1 MQDPVALYLIA
12 FGGLLLAAVL
22 LDDLADRIKLP
33 GILLVLALGLLV
45 DNNIRDASE
54 PLLSLA
60 RANNIAQSALV
71 LVLFFGGLSTNWT
84 RMQAVIRPAFRLATL
99 GVLITA
105 GLLTL
110 IGFGLYTSEGQW
122 QRSLLPQVLFIGAMF
137 SSTDASAALSLLR
150 PLEGRMPEKVLDL
163 IEMESTINDPMAVVL
178 ANLALALAGGE
189 GMVTADLVTEMV
201 KQFMLGGLL
210 GFIGG
215 SVISQ
220 LLMGSTSLNRGSML
234 PVVSLALL
242 LVLSGG
248 TSVLGGSQL
257 LAAYVAGLV
266 LGNGQG
272 ADQEVLEEAHSSFAK
287 MAELLL
293 FLCLGL
299 VVEPSDVVRAGG
311 WALAFFAAMQLVRWL
326 MVQVLMVS
334 TDFRA
339 REKRFVC
346 WTGLRGAVPI
356 AMAIQ
361 AWNSSVSWGKLM
373 PPMALAVV
381 LFGLVIQG
389 FALVPIAHRLGLV
402 IPLQDVQPAEDSE
415 AP

>member
-1 MQDPVALYLIA
+1 MEQPVALYLMA

-22 LDDLADRIKLP
+22 LDDLADRVKLP

-45 DNNIRDASE
+45 DNDLRSAGE
-54 PLLSLA
+54 PLLSLT
-60 RANNIAQSALV
+60 RANNITQSALV
-71 LVLFFGGLSTNWT
+71 LVLFFGGLTTNWGQM
-84 RMQAVIRPAFRLATL
+84 RAVIRPAAWLATV

-110 IGFGLYTSEGQW
+110 IGIGMLAYEGSW
-122 QRSLLPQVLFIGAMF
+122 DPTLLPKVLFIGAMF

-150 PLEGRMPEKVLDL
+150 PLAGRMPQKVLDL

-178 ANLALALAGGE
+178 AGLALALAGGE
-189 GMVTADLVTEMV
+189 GLITADLVTDV
-201 KQFMLGGLL
+201 IRQFLLGGLL

-215 SVISQ
+215 SVISR
-220 LLMGSTSLNRGSML
+220 LLLGSSSLNRGSML

-248 TSVLGGSQL
+248 TTLLGGSPL

-266 LGNGQG
+266 MGNGRST
-272 ADQEVLEEAHSSFAK
+272 DQQVLEEAHSSFAK
-287 MAELLL
+287 MAELML

-299 VVEPSDVVRAGG
+299 VVAPQDVVRAGL

-326 MVQVLMVS
+326 MVQVLLLQGS
-334 TDFRA
+334 FDGRQKQFI
-339 REKRFVC
+339 C

-361 AWNSSVSWGKLM
+361 AWASPVAWGKLM
-373 PPMALAVV
+373 PPLALAVV
-381 LFGLVIQG
+381 LLGLVIQG

-402 IPLQDVQPAEDSE
+402 LPSPAEE
-415 AP
+415 AN

>member
-1 MQDPVALYLIA
+1 MQEPVALYLMA

-22 LDDLADRIKLP
+22 LDDLADRVKLP

-45 DNNIRDASE
+45 DNDMRAAGE
-54 PLLSLA
+54 PLLSLP
-60 RANNIAQSALV
+60 RANNITQAALV
-71 LVLFFGGLSTNWT
+71 LVLFFGGLTTNWS
-84 RMQAVIRPAFRLATL
+84 RMKAVVKPSALLATV

-105 GLLTL
+105 ALLTL
-110 IGFGLYTSEGQW
+110 IGIGILVLEGDW
-122 QRSLLPQVLFIGAMF
+122 KPALMAQVLFVGAMF

-150 PLEGRMPEKVLDL
+150 PLAGRMPQKVLDL

-178 ANLALALAGGE
+178 AGLALALAGGE
-189 GMVTADLVTEMV
+189 GVATADLVTDV
-201 KQFMLGGLL
+201 VRQFLLGGLL

-220 LLMGSTSLNRGSML
+220 LLMGSTSLTRGSML

-248 TSVLGGSQL
+248 TTVLGGSPL

-266 LGNGQG
+266 LGNGHA
-272 ADQEVLEEAHSSFAK
+272 ADQDVLEEAHSSFAK
-287 MAELLL
+287 MAELML

-299 VVEPSDVVRAGG
+299 VVAPQDVVRAGA
-311 WALAFFAAMQLVRWL
+311 WALLLFVAMQVVRWL
-326 MVQVLMVS
+326 MVQALLLRS
-334 TDFRA
+334 EFRWNE
-339 REKRFVC
+339 RSFIC

-361 AWNSSVSWGKLM
+361 AWASPASWGQLM
-373 PPMALAVV
+373 PPLALSVV
-381 LFGLVIQG
+381 LFGLLIQG
-389 FALVPIAHRLGLV
+389 FALVPIAHRLGV
-402 IPLQDVQPAEDSE
+402 VSKPEPTEPS
-415 AP
+415 

>member
-1 MQDPVALYLIA
+1 MA

-45 DNNIRDASE
+45 NNDLRADGE
-54 PLLSLA
+54 PLMSLA
-60 RANNIAQSALV
+60 RANNITQSALI
-71 LVLFFGGLSTNWT
+71 LVLFFGGLTTNWS
-84 RMQAVIRPAFRLATL
+84 RMKTVIKPSIRLATI
-99 GVLITA
+99 GVLLTA
-105 GLLTL
+105 ALLTL
-110 IGFGLYTSEGQW
+110 MGIGLITREGDW
-122 QRSLLPQVLFIGAMF
+122 SAGMVPRVLFIGAMF
-137 SSTDASAALSLLR
+137 SSTDASAAISLLR
-150 PLEGRMPEKVLDL
+150 PLAGRMPQRVLDL

-178 ANLALALAGGE
+178 AGLALALAGGE
-189 GMVTADLVTEMV
+189 GVATESLVTEV
-201 KQFMLGGLL
+201 IRQFLLGGLL

-220 LLMGSTSLNRGSML
+220 LLMGSTSLTRGSML

-248 TSVLGGSQL
+248 TTLMGGSPL

-266 LGNGQG
+266 LGNSNA
-272 ADQEVLEEAHSSFAK
+272 ADQEVLEDVHSSFAK
-287 MAELLL
+287 MAELML

-299 VVEPSDVVRAGG
+299 VVAPEDVVRAGV
-311 WALAFFAAMQLVRWL
+311 WALLIFVAMQLVRLL
-326 MVQVLMVS
+326 MVQLLLLRS
-334 TDFRA
+334 DFTLGERG
-339 REKRFVC
+339 FIC

-361 AWNSSVSWGKLM
+361 AWASPATWGVLM
-373 PPMALAVV
+373 PPLALSVV
-381 LFGLVIQG
+381 LLGLVIQG

-402 IPLQDVQPAEDSE
+402 QAASQADPS
-415 AP
+415 

>member
-1 MQDPVALYLIA
+1 MQEPVALYLMA

-22 LDDLADRIKLP
+22 LDDLADRVKLP

-45 DNNIRDASE
+45 DNDMRAAGE
-54 PLLSLA
+54 PLLSLT
-60 RANNIAQSALV
+60 RANNITQAALV
-71 LVLFFGGLSTNWT
+71 LVLFFGGLTTNWS
-84 RMQAVIRPAFRLATL
+84 RMKAVVKPSALLATV

-105 GLLTL
+105 ALLTL
-110 IGFGLYTSEGQW
+110 IGIGILVLEGGW
-122 QRSLLPQVLFIGAMF
+122 KPALMAQVLFVGAMF

-150 PLEGRMPEKVLDL
+150 PLAGRMPEKVLDL

-178 ANLALALAGGE
+178 AGLALALAGGE
-189 GMVTADLVTEMV
+189 GVATADLVTDV
-201 KQFMLGGLL
+201 VRQFLLGGLL

-220 LLMGSTSLNRGSML
+220 LLLGSTSLTRGSML

-248 TSVLGGSQL
+248 TTVLGGSPL

-266 LGNGQG
+266 LGNGHA
-272 ADQEVLEEAHSSFAK
+272 ADQDVLEEAHSSFAK
-287 MAELLL
+287 MAELML

-299 VVEPSDVVRAGG
+299 VVAPQDVVRAGA
-311 WALAFFAAMQLVRWL
+311 WALLLFVAMQVVRWL
-326 MVQVLMVS
+326 MVQALLLRS
-334 TDFRA
+334 DFQWSERS
-339 REKRFVC
+339 FIC

-361 AWNSSVSWGKLM
+361 AWASSASWGKLM
-373 PPMALAVV
+373 PPLALSVV
-381 LFGLVIQG
+381 LLGLLIQG
-389 FALVPIAHRLGLV
+389 FALVPIAHRLGV
-402 IPLQDVQPAEDSE
+402 VSKPETAE
-415 AP
+415 PT

>member
-1 MQDPVALYLIA
+1 MQEPVALYLMA

-22 LDDLADRIKLP
+22 LDDLADRVKLP

-45 DNNIRDASE
+45 DNDMRAAGE
-54 PLLSLA
+54 PLLSLP
-60 RANNIAQSALV
+60 RANNITQAALV
-71 LVLFFGGLSTNWT
+71 LVLFFGGLTTNWS
-84 RMQAVIRPAFRLATL
+84 RMKAVVKPSALLATV

-105 GLLTL
+105 ALLTL
-110 IGFGLYTSEGQW
+110 FGIGILVLEGDW
-122 QRSLLPQVLFIGAMF
+122 KPALMAQVLFVGAMF

-150 PLEGRMPEKVLDL
+150 PLAGRMPQKVLDL

-178 ANLALALAGGE
+178 AGLALALAGGE
-189 GMVTADLVTEMV
+189 GVATADLVTDV
-201 KQFMLGGLL
+201 VRQFLLGGLL

-220 LLMGSTSLNRGSML
+220 LLMGSTSLTRGSML

-248 TSVLGGSQL
+248 TTVLGGSPL

-266 LGNGQG
+266 LGNGHA

-287 MAELLL
+287 MAELML

-299 VVEPSDVVRAGG
+299 VVAPQDVVRAGA
-311 WALAFFAAMQLVRWL
+311 WALLLFVAMQVVRWL
-326 MVQVLMVS
+326 MVQALLLRS
-334 TDFRA
+334 EFQWNERS
-339 REKRFVC
+339 FIC

-361 AWNSSVSWGKLM
+361 AWASPASWGQLM
-373 PPMALAVV
+373 PPLALSVV
-381 LFGLVIQG
+381 LFGLLIQG
-389 FALVPIAHRLGLV
+389 FALVPIAHRLGV
-402 IPLQDVQPAEDSE
+402 VSKPEPTEPS
-415 AP
+415 

>member
-1 MQDPVALYLIA
+1 MQEPVALYLMA

-22 LDDLADRIKLP
+22 LDDLADRVKLP

-45 DNNIRDASE
+45 DNDMRAAGE
-54 PLLSLA
+54 PLLSLT
-60 RANNIAQSALV
+60 RANNITQAALV
-71 LVLFFGGLSTNWT
+71 LVLFFGGLTTNWS
-84 RMQAVIRPAFRLATL
+84 RMKAVVKPSALLATV

-105 GLLTL
+105 ALLTL
-110 IGFGLYTSEGQW
+110 IGIGILVLEGGW
-122 QRSLLPQVLFIGAMF
+122 TPALMAQVLFVGAMF

-150 PLEGRMPEKVLDL
+150 PLAGRMPEKVLDL

-178 ANLALALAGGE
+178 AGLALALAGGE
-189 GMVTADLVTEMV
+189 GVATADLVTDV
-201 KQFMLGGLL
+201 VRQFLLGGLL

-220 LLMGSTSLNRGSML
+220 LLLGSTSLTRGSML

-248 TSVLGGSQL
+248 TTVLGGSPL

-266 LGNGQG
+266 LGNGHA
-272 ADQEVLEEAHSSFAK
+272 ADQDVLEEAHSSFAK
-287 MAELLL
+287 MAELML

-299 VVEPSDVVRAGG
+299 VVAPQDVVRAGA
-311 WALAFFAAMQLVRWL
+311 WALLLFVAMQVVRWL
-326 MVQVLMVS
+326 MVQALLLRS
-334 TDFRA
+334 DFQWSERS
-339 REKRFVC
+339 FIC

-361 AWNSSVSWGKLM
+361 AWASSASWGKLM
-373 PPMALAVV
+373 PPLALSVV
-381 LFGLVIQG
+381 LLGLLIQG
-389 FALVPIAHRLGLV
+389 FALVPIAHRLGV
-402 IPLQDVQPAEDSE
+402 VSKPETAEPS
-415 AP
+415 

>member
-1 MQDPVALYLIA
+1 MQEPVALYLMA

-22 LDDLADRIKLP
+22 LDDLADRVKLP

-45 DNNIRDASE
+45 DNDMRAAGE
-54 PLLSLA
+54 PLLSLP
-60 RANNIAQSALV
+60 RANNITQAALV
-71 LVLFFGGLSTNWT
+71 LVLFFGGLTTNWS
-84 RMQAVIRPAFRLATL
+84 RMKAVVKPSALLATV

-105 GLLTL
+105 ALLTL
-110 IGFGLYTSEGQW
+110 IGIGILFLEGDW
-122 QRSLLPQVLFIGAMF
+122 KPALMAQVLFVGAMF

-150 PLEGRMPEKVLDL
+150 PLAGRMPQKVLDL

-178 ANLALALAGGE
+178 AGLALALAGGE
-189 GMVTADLVTEMV
+189 GVATADLVTDV
-201 KQFMLGGLL
+201 VRQFLLGGLL

-220 LLMGSTSLNRGSML
+220 LLMGSTSLTRGSML

-248 TSVLGGSQL
+248 TTVLGGSPL

-266 LGNGQG
+266 LGNGHA

-287 MAELLL
+287 MAELML

-299 VVEPSDVVRAGG
+299 VVAPQDVVRAGA
-311 WALAFFAAMQLVRWL
+311 WALLLFVAMQVVRWL
-326 MVQVLMVS
+326 MVQALLLRS
-334 TDFRA
+334 EFQWNERS
-339 REKRFVC
+339 FIC

-361 AWNSSVSWGKLM
+361 AWASPASWGQLM
-373 PPMALAVV
+373 PPLALSVV
-381 LFGLVIQG
+381 LFGLLIQG
-389 FALVPIAHRLGLV
+389 FALVPIAHRLGV
-402 IPLQDVQPAEDSE
+402 VSKPEPTEPS
-415 AP
+415 

>member
-1 MQDPVALYLIA
+1 MA
-12 FGGLLLAAVL
+12 FGGQLLAAVL
-22 LDDLADRIKLP
+22 LDDLADRVKLP

-45 DNNIRDASE
+45 DNDMRSAGE
-54 PLLSLA
+54 PLLSLT
-60 RANNIAQSALV
+60 RANNITQSALV
-71 LVLFFGGLSTNWT
+71 LVLFFGGLTTNWS
-84 RMQAVIRPAFRLATL
+84 RMKAVVKPSALLATV

-105 GLLTL
+105 ALLTL
-110 IGFGLYTSEGQW
+110 IGIGIHVLDGDWTPALLGQ
-122 QRSLLPQVLFIGAMF
+122 VVFIGAMF

-150 PLEGRMPEKVLDL
+150 PLSGRMPQKVLDL

-178 ANLALALAGGE
+178 AGLALALAGGE
-189 GMVTADLVTEMV
+189 GMATADLVTDV
-201 KQFMLGGLL
+201 VRQFLLGGLL

-220 LLMGSTSLNRGSML
+220 LLMGSTSLTRGSML

-248 TSVLGGSQL
+248 TTLLGGSPL

-266 LGNGQG
+266 LGNGNA
-272 ADQEVLEEAHSSFAK
+272 ADQGVLEEAHSSFAK
-287 MAELLL
+287 MAELML

-299 VVEPSDVVRAGG
+299 VVAPQDVVRAGA
-311 WALAFFAAMQLVRWL
+311 WALLLFVAMQLVRWL
-326 MVQVLMVS
+326 MAQVLLLRS
-334 TDFRA
+334 DFSWGERG
-339 REKRFVC
+339 FIC

-361 AWNSSVSWGKLM
+361 AWASPASWGKLM
-373 PPMALAVV
+373 PPLALSVV
-381 LFGLVIQG
+381 LLGLLIQG

-402 IPLQDVQPAEDSE
+402 SKPETAEPS
-415 AP
+415 

>member
-1 MQDPVALYLIA
+1 VQEPVALYLMA

-22 LDDLADRIKLP
+22 LDDLADRVKLP

-45 DNNIRDASE
+45 DNDMRAAGE
-54 PLLSLA
+54 PLLSLT
-60 RANNIAQSALV
+60 RANNITQAALV
-71 LVLFFGGLSTNWT
+71 LVLFFGGLTTNWS
-84 RMQAVIRPAFRLATL
+84 RMKAVVKPSALLATV

-105 GLLTL
+105 ALLTL
-110 IGFGLYTSEGQW
+110 IGIGILVLEGGW
-122 QRSLLPQVLFIGAMF
+122 KPALMAQVLFVGAMF

-150 PLEGRMPEKVLDL
+150 PLAGRMPEKVLDL

-178 ANLALALAGGE
+178 AGLALALAGGE
-189 GMVTADLVTEMV
+189 GVATADLVTDV
-201 KQFMLGGLL
+201 VRQFLLGGLL

-220 LLMGSTSLNRGSML
+220 LLLGSTSLTRGSML

-248 TSVLGGSQL
+248 TTVLGGSPL

-266 LGNGQG
+266 LGNGHA
-272 ADQEVLEEAHSSFAK
+272 ADQDVLEEAHSSFAK
-287 MAELLL
+287 MAELML

-299 VVEPSDVVRAGG
+299 VVAPQDVVRAGA
-311 WALAFFAAMQLVRWL
+311 WALLLFVAMQVVRWL
-326 MVQVLMVS
+326 MVQALLLRS
-334 TDFRA
+334 DFQWSERS
-339 REKRFVC
+339 FIC

-361 AWNSSVSWGKLM
+361 AWASSASWGKLM
-373 PPMALAVV
+373 PPLALSVV
-381 LFGLVIQG
+381 LLGLLIQG
-389 FALVPIAHRLGLV
+389 FALVPIAHRLGV
-402 IPLQDVQPAEDSE
+402 VSKPETAEPS
-415 AP
+415 